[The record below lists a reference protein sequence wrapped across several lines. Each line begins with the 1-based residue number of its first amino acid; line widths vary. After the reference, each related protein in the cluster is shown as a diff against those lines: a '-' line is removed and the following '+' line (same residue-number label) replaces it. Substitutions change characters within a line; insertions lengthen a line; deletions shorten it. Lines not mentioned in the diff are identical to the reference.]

1 MKSVIQAHGTR
12 SRPLTMNSPVQKH
25 QTMTQLRCKPGDLAI
40 VIKATIP
47 ENLGLIVKVIC
58 RDPGKDIIR
67 FHEREN
73 AWFVE
78 SQLPMTWLV
87 NQKKYQRLSGPVPD
101 AVLQPIKGD
110 SPKGDMKE
118 LEEIQHDNAL
128 DLQTC

>member
-1 MKSVIQAHGTR
+1 
-12 SRPLTMNSPVQKH
+12 
-25 QTMTQLRCKPGDLAI
+25 MTQLRCKPGDLAI
-40 VIKATIP
+40 VIKANIP

-67 FHEREN
+67 FHDREN

-101 AVLQPIKGD
+101 AVLQPIKGH
-110 SPKGDMKE
+110 SPEGDMKE
-118 LEEIQHDNAL
+118 LEQIQHDNSL
-128 DLQTC
+128 GLQTC